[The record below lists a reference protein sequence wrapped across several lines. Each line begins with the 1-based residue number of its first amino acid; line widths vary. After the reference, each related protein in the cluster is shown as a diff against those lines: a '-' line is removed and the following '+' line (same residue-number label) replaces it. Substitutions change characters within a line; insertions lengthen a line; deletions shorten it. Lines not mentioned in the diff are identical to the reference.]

1 VLTNNHVIQ
10 GATSIRITVGGAG
23 RGYDAKVLGADPTDD
38 VALLQVQ
45 GLSGVPTVQL
55 ADSSTLRVGEAVIA
69 LGNALGQGGPPAA
82 TQGTV
87 SGLNRTVTAQ
97 NETGGAEQLHGLI
110 QTDAQISPGDSG
122 GPLVN
127 SAAQV
132 VGMITAGSSGGS
144 RTRATNVGFA
154 IPMSSAISVVNQ
166 IRSGKPSDDV
176 VIGEPGYLGVEAQDL
191 DAQAAARLGLDQTS
205 GALVVGTVPG
215 SPAEQAGIAP
225 NSVITAIDGRRI
237 GSADELGRAIH
248 TVKPGEE
255 LRVTWSDAQGSHTA
269 DVRLIS
275 GPAI

>member
-1 VLTNNHVIQ
+1 
-10 GATSIRITVGGAG
+10 
-23 RGYDAKVLGADPTDD
+23 
-38 VALLQVQ
+38 VA
-45 GLSGVPTVQL
+45 
-55 ADSSTLRVGEAVIA
+55 I
-69 LGNALGQGGPPAA
+69 GNALGQGGAPTA
-82 TQGTV
+82 TQGTI
-87 SGLNRTVTAQ
+87 SGLNRSVTAQ

-144 RTRATNVGFA
+144 RIRTTNVGFA
-154 IPMSSAISVVNQ
+154 IPTSSAISIVNQ

-176 VIGEPGYLGVEAQDL
+176 VIGEPGYLGVEARDL
-191 DAQAAARLGLDQTS
+191 DAPTSARLGLDQTS
-205 GALVVGTVPG
+205 GALVVGTVQG

-225 NSVITAIDGRRI
+225 NSVITSIDGRRI